1 MDVFLPIAEVSVN
14 IIAILLLSGVV
25 GILSGLFGV
34 GGGFLM
40 TPFLIFLGVPPAY
53 AVANEANNILATSV
67 SGSTTHYLKNTLDY
81 KMGLMIVIGGTIGTA
96 LGIYIFTY
104 FKGIG
109 KIDTV
114 ISLAY
119 MYILAIIGT
128 LMLVESLGEIDR
140 AKRNLIVKKKLHVHY
155 WIHGLPLRMRFPK
168 SKLYESIFTP
178 IIIGLVVGFIAA
190 IMGIGGAF
198 ILVPA
203 MIYIIK
209 MPTKLVPGTSLFVT
223 IFITGFVVIAHAV
236 QFKSIDL
243 VLVSFLLFG
252 SIIGLHVGLKIS
264 EKLNALPVI
273 TTAADVN
280 KTIVVDLV
288 GRQFGWKID
297 DETTVTKISA
307 HMVNSEPIGVFQQT
321 GNTKWYKELPKNVTI
336 YDNLEEL
343 KKSNSKAHL
352 IISDAII
359 DDELAQES
367 VIYRPQSLVIGIGL
381 HWDTTKD
388 TIREGIEY
396 CLEKFNLS
404 SKCIAK
410 LVSIKKPEDVQGLIE
425 LGKEMKIP
433 VEYVDREELSEI
445 ITPNPSST
453 VKAFEGTAS
462 VSEAAAIKVSCGE
475 LIVEKQKFPPNL
487 TIAIARKVE

>member
-1 MDVFLPIAEVSVN
+1 MEVFLPIAQVFVN
-14 IIAILLLSGVV
+14 PIEILMLSAIV

-81 KMGLMIVIGGTIGTA
+81 KMGFMIVIGGTIGTT
-96 LGIYIFTY
+96 LGILTFTY
-104 FKGIG
+104 FKDLG

-140 AKRNLIVKKKLHVHY
+140 TKRNIIIKKKLHVHY

-178 IIIGLVVGFIAA
+178 ILIGLLVGFIAA

-223 IFITGFVVIAHAV
+223 IFVSVIVTFLHS
-236 QFKSIDL
+236 FNYGSIDL
-243 VLVSFLLFG
+243 LLVLMLVIG
-252 SIIGLHVGLKIS
+252 SIIGVQVGQKLGERIDSSGLK
-264 EKLNALPVI
+264 AL
-273 TTAADVN
+273 
-280 KTIVVDLV
+280 L
-288 GRQFGWKID
+288 
-297 DETTVTKISA
+297 
-307 HMVNSEPIGVFQQT
+307 
-321 GNTKWYKELPKNVTI
+321 
-336 YDNLEEL
+336 
-343 KKSNSKAHL
+343 
-352 IISDAII
+352 AI
-359 DDELAQES
+359 L
-367 VIYRPQSLVIGIGL
+367 L
-381 HWDTTKD
+381 
-388 TIREGIEY
+388 
-396 CLEKFNLS
+396 
-404 SKCIAK
+404 
-410 LVSIKKPEDVQGLIE
+410 
-425 LGKEMKIP
+425 
-433 VEYVDREELSEI
+433 
-445 ITPNPSST
+445 
-453 VKAFEGTAS
+453 
-462 VSEAAAIKVSCGE
+462 
-475 LIVEKQKFPPNL
+475 LIVG
-487 TIAIARKVE
+487 IAIAYDTFFAEQVLEEIIKIENKDLNFFSLFILEFSEDMPFFYGLFSIMFAIFLGVGAAFIRRFFSNLRKKIMMKS

>member
-1 MDVFLPIAEVSVN
+1 MEVFLPIAQVSINAVE
-14 IIAILLLSGVV
+14 ILFLSAIV

-81 KMGLMIVIGGTIGTA
+81 KMGFMIVIGGAIGTL
-96 LGIYIFTY
+96 LGIYTFSY

-128 LMLVESLGEIDR
+128 LMLVESLGEIDNSR
-140 AKRNLIVKKKLHVHY
+140 KNALIKKKLHVHY

-178 IIIGLVVGFIAA
+178 IIIGLMVGFIAA

-223 IFITGFVVIAHAV
+223 IFVSVIVTFLHA
-236 QFKSIDL
+236 FNYGSIDL
-243 VLVSFLLFG
+243 VLVLLLVVG
-252 SIIGLHVGLKIS
+252 SIIGVQSGQKLGEKINSSGLKALLAILLLAVGIAIAYDTFFVEHI
-264 EKLNALPVI
+264 EKEIMQVNNDDLNALSMLVQKFSKEMPVI
-273 TTAADVN
+273 YSLFSIFFAIALGVSAAFIRRFFSD
-280 KTIVVDLV
+280 
-288 GRQFGWKID
+288 
-297 DETTVTKISA
+297 
-307 HMVNSEPIGVFQQT
+307 
-321 GNTKWYKELPKNVTI
+321 
-336 YDNLEEL
+336 L
-343 KKSNSKAHL
+343 KKKHFSKA
-352 IISDAII
+352 S
-359 DDELAQES
+359 
-367 VIYRPQSLVIGIGL
+367 
-381 HWDTTKD
+381 
-388 TIREGIEY
+388 
-396 CLEKFNLS
+396 
-404 SKCIAK
+404 
-410 LVSIKKPEDVQGLIE
+410 
-425 LGKEMKIP
+425 
-433 VEYVDREELSEI
+433 
-445 ITPNPSST
+445 
-453 VKAFEGTAS
+453 
-462 VSEAAAIKVSCGE
+462 
-475 LIVEKQKFPPNL
+475 
-487 TIAIARKVE
+487 